1 MVPFPI
7 LDPEWTITYS
17 PNGNLGSYFQRL
29 FLMEVSVIR
38 SMTGFGQGR
47 AEAEGTFF
55 RVEMRSVNNR
65 FREVVV
71 KLPRYLM
78 PLEDRIKG
86 QVGGQVARGRV
97 EVYINLEGGRSFKRP
112 RLDLELAE
120 GYLKSLRELQD
131 RLRLPGR
138 PDLPLL
144 AGFRDIIDLAEEP
157 PEASLLWPGLRA
169 ALGEALDGL
178 VEMRRVEG
186 EKLVKDLES
195 RVELLKGFTA
205 EMEQAAPL
213 IVEANQQRLRERI
226 QALMDQEVEP
236 ERLTQEAAIL
246 ADKSDVTEELVRLR
260 SHLDQFQTYLDE
272 GGVVGRKLDFLVQE
286 IHREIN
292 TSGVKLNQAE
302 LAQKVVE
309 AKAELEKIREQIQNL
324 E

>member
-1 MVPFPI
+1 
-7 LDPEWTITYS
+7 
-17 PNGNLGSYFQRL
+17 
-29 FLMEVSVIR
+29 VIR

-71 KLPRYLM
+71 KMPRYLM

-86 QVGGQVARGRV
+86 EVGEEVARGRV

-112 RLDLELAE
+112 SLDLELAQ
-120 GYLKSLRELQD
+120 GYLKALQELQD
-131 RLRLPGR
+131 RFRLPGR
-138 PDLPLL
+138 PDLPLM
-144 AGFRDIIDLAEEP
+144 AGFREIIDLAEEP
-157 PEASLLWPGLRA
+157 PDASLLWPGLRA
-169 ALGEALDGL
+169 ALQEALAGL
-178 VEMRRVEG
+178 TEMRRAEG
-186 EKLVKDLES
+186 EKLALDLAA
-195 RVELLKGFTA
+195 RVELLKTFTA
-205 EMEQAAPL
+205 EMEAAAPL
-213 IVEANQQRLRERI
+213 IVEANLQRLKERI
-226 QALMDQEVEP
+226 ETLAGQNLEP
-236 ERLTQEAAIL
+236 ERLAQEAAVL

-260 SHLDQFQTYLDE
+260 SHLDQFQRYLEE
-272 GGVVGRKLDFLVQE
+272 GGSIGRKLDFLVQE